1 MNITYIVGNGLDLQY
16 GLKTRYKDFYE
27 FQNKVYIS
35 RKENE
40 EEYSNFIYE
49 SLFSDKV
56 NDYENWSDFE
66 LSIGKLTKDSDL
78 ISSNIEMKEK
88 FIDDFSEVVD
98 DLREYLR
105 MQQEKNLEKGNVID
119 FAATLNDMKKSL
131 PAINRPV
138 IDKKYN
144 ENLYQSDIVNILTLN
159 YTNVI
164 DKLYNGSAKVFRN
177 QLRANNY
184 NFHIQPPIH
193 AHGTLDICT
202 VLGVSDESQISN
214 SFDEEQKESL
224 IKNLV
229 LKSYRENMDVK
240 NGDIIKNSDIIIL
253 YGVSLGET
261 DRYIWSQIAERSISG
276 SVPVIIYNYVPHFD
290 PGNPTRV
297 KRLYKMVEDKFIQN
311 SGIDLELE
319 KKLRDNLIVVIGK
332 TIFDL
337 IER

>member
-1 MNITYIVGNGLDLQY
+1 MDLQY

-66 LSIGKLTKDSDL
+66 LSIGKLTKDNDL
-78 ISSNIEMKEK
+78 ISSSIEMKEK

-105 MQQEKNLEKGNVID
+105 LQQEQNLEEGIVID
-119 FAATLNDMKKSL
+119 FVSTLNDLKNSL
-131 PAINRPV
+131 PVLNQST
-138 IDKKYN
+138 IDKKFK
-144 ENLYQSDIVNILTLN
+144 ENLYQHDIVNILTLN
-159 YTNVI
+159 YTNVL
-164 DKLYNGSAKVFRN
+164 DRLYDRSGKSFVNKLRTND
-177 QLRANNY
+177 Y
-184 NFHIQPPIH
+184 NFYIKSPIH
-193 AHGTLDICT
+193 AHGTVDICT
-202 VLGVSDESQISN
+202 VLGVSDETQISN
-214 SFDEEQKESL
+214 NFEEEQKESL

-229 LKSYRENMDVK
+229 LRNYRENMDVK
-240 NGDIIKNSDIIIL
+240 NTDVIKNSDIIIL
-253 YGVSLGET
+253 YGVSLGKT
-261 DRYIWSQIAERSISG
+261 DKYIWSQIAEQSIRS
-276 SVPVIIYNYVPHFD
+276 SVPVIIYYYVPNFD

-297 KRLYKMVEDKFIQN
+297 RRLYKMVEDKFIHN
-311 SGIDLELE
+311 SGINLELE

>member
-49 SLFSDKV
+49 SLFSDEV

-66 LSIGKLTKDSDL
+66 LSIGKLTKDNDL
-78 ISSNIEMKEK
+78 ISSSIEMKEV

-105 MQQEKNLEKGNVID
+105 LQQEQNLEEGIVID
-119 FAATLNDMKKSL
+119 FVSTLNDMKNSL
-131 PAINRPV
+131 PLINQSAIE
-138 IDKKYN
+138 KKYK
-144 ENLYQSDIVNILTLN
+144 ENLYQHDIVNILTLN
-159 YTNVI
+159 YTNVF
-164 DKLYNGSAKVFRN
+164 DRLYDRSGKSFENKLRN
-177 QLRANNY
+177 NSY
-184 NFHIQPPIH
+184 NFYIRSPIH
-193 AHGTLDICT
+193 VHGTVDICT
-202 VLGVSDESQISN
+202 VLGVSDDTQISN
-214 SFDEEQKESL
+214 GFDEEQKESL

-229 LKSYRENMDVK
+229 LKNYRENMDVK
-240 NGDIIKNSDIIIL
+240 NSNIIKNSDIIIL

-311 SGIDLELE
+311 SGIDLESE
-319 KKLRDNLIVVIGK
+319 KKLRDKRFVVIGK
-332 TIFDL
+332 TIFDV
-337 IER
+337 I

>member
-66 LSIGKLTKDSDL
+66 LSIGKLTKDNDL
-78 ISSNIEMKEK
+78 ISSSIEMKEK

-105 MQQEKNLEKGNVID
+105 IQQEKNLEKGNIID
-119 FAATLNDMKKSL
+119 FVSTLNDMKKSL
-131 PAINRPV
+131 PAINQTV

-164 DKLYNGSAKVFRN
+164 DKLYDESVKSFRN
-177 QLRANNY
+177 QLRNNNY
-184 NFHIQPPIH
+184 DFHI
-193 AHGTLDICT
+193 
-202 VLGVSDESQISN
+202 
-214 SFDEEQKESL
+214 
-224 IKNLV
+224 
-229 LKSYRENMDVK
+229 
-240 NGDIIKNSDIIIL
+240 
-253 YGVSLGET
+253 
-261 DRYIWSQIAERSISG
+261 
-276 SVPVIIYNYVPHFD
+276 VPQFMHM
-290 PGNPTRV
+290 G
-297 KRLYKMVEDKFIQN
+297 Q
-311 SGIDLELE
+311 
-319 KKLRDNLIVVIGK
+319 
-332 TIFDL
+332 
-337 IER
+337 

>member
-27 FQNKVYIS
+27 FQHKVYME
-35 RKENE
+35 RKEKE
-40 EEYSNFIYE
+40 GYSNLIYE
-49 SLFSDKV
+49 SLFSDEV
-56 NDYENWSDFE
+56 NNYKNWSDFE
-66 LSIGKLTKDSDL
+66 LSIGKLTKDNDL
-78 ISSNIEMKEK
+78 ISSSIEMEG

-105 MQQEKNLEKGNVID
+105 IQQEQNLEEGNAID
-119 FAATLNDMKKSL
+119 FITTLDDMMTSL
-131 PAINRPV
+131 PVINQPA

-144 ENLYQSDIVNILTLN
+144 ENPHQDDIVNILTLN
-159 YTNVI
+159 YTNVV
-164 DKLYNGSAKVFRN
+164 DKLYNGSAKSFRN
-177 QLRANNY
+177 QLRANLY
-184 NFHIQPPIH
+184 NFYIEPPIH
-193 AHGTLDICT
+193 AHGTVNVCT
-202 VLGVSDESQISN
+202 VLGVSDETQISN
-214 SFDEEQKESL
+214 SLEVEQKEYL
-224 IKNLV
+224 IKSLV
-229 LKSYRENMDVK
+229 LKNYRENMDVK
-240 NGDIIKNSDIIIL
+240 NSNIIKNSDIIIL

-261 DRYIWSQIAERSISG
+261 DRYIWSQIAERSISA
-276 SVPVIIYNYVPHFD
+276 SVPVIIYYYVSHFD

-319 KKLRDNLIVVIGK
+319 KKLRDNLIIVIGK

>member
-1 MNITYIVGNGLDLQY
+1 MNITYVVGNGLDLQY
-16 GLKTRYKDFYE
+16 GLKTKYKDFYD
-27 FQNKVYIS
+27 FQHKVYIE
-35 RKENE
+35 RKEKD
-40 EEYSNFIYE
+40 EYSNLIYE
-49 SLFSDKV
+49 SLFSDKI
-56 NDYENWSDFE
+56 NEYENWSDFE
-66 LSIGKLTKDSDL
+66 LSIGKLTKDNDL
-78 ISSNIEMKEK
+78 ISSSIEMKEK

-98 DLREYLR
+98 DLREYIRL
-105 MQQEKNLEKGNVID
+105 QQEQNIEEGIVID
-119 FAATLNDMKKSL
+119 FVSTLNDMKNSL
-131 PAINRPV
+131 PVINQST
-138 IDKKYN
+138 IDKKYK
-144 ENLYQSDIVNILTLN
+144 ENLYQHDIVNILTLN
-159 YTNVI
+159 YTNVF
-164 DKLYNGSAKVFRN
+164 DRLYDRSVKSFENKLRN
-177 QLRANNY
+177 NSY
-184 NFHIQPPIH
+184 NFDIKSPIH
-193 AHGTLDICT
+193 VHGTVDICT
-202 VLGVSDESQISN
+202 VLGVSDNTQISN

>member
-66 LSIGKLTKDSDL
+66 LSIGKLTKDNDL
-78 ISSNIEMKEK
+78 ISSSIEMKEK

-105 MQQEKNLEKGNVID
+105 LQQEQNLEEGIVID
-119 FAATLNDMKKSL
+119 FVSTLNDLKKSL
-131 PAINRPV
+131 PVLNQST
-138 IDKKYN
+138 IDKKFK
-144 ENLYQSDIVNILTLN
+144 ENLYQHDIVNILTLN
-159 YTNVI
+159 YTNVL
-164 DKLYNGSAKVFRN
+164 DRLYDRSGKSFVNKLRTND
-177 QLRANNY
+177 Y
-184 NFHIQPPIH
+184 NFYIKSPIH
-193 AHGTLDICT
+193 AHGTVDICT
-202 VLGVSDESQISN
+202 VLGVSDETQISN
-214 SFDEEQKESL
+214 NFEEEQKESL

-229 LKSYRENMDVK
+229 LRNYRENMDVK
-240 NGDIIKNSDIIIL
+240 NTDVIKNSDIIIL
-253 YGVSLGET
+253 YGVSLGKT
-261 DRYIWSQIAERSISG
+261 DKYIWSQIAEQSIRS
-276 SVPVIIYNYVPHFD
+276 SVPVIIYYYIPNFD

-297 KRLYKMVEDKFIQN
+297 RRLYKMVEDKFIHN
-311 SGIDLELE
+311 SGINLELE

>member
-49 SLFSDKV
+49 SLFSDEV

-66 LSIGKLTKDSDL
+66 LSIGKLTKDNDL
-78 ISSNIEMKEK
+78 ISSSIEMKEV

-105 MQQEKNLEKGNVID
+105 LQQEQNLEEGIVID
-119 FAATLNDMKKSL
+119 FVSTLNDMKNSL
-131 PAINRPV
+131 PLINQSAIE
-138 IDKKYN
+138 KKYK
-144 ENLYQSDIVNILTLN
+144 ENLYQHDIVNILTLN
-159 YTNVI
+159 YTNVF
-164 DKLYNGSAKVFRN
+164 DRLYDRSGKSFENKLRN
-177 QLRANNY
+177 NSY
-184 NFHIQPPIH
+184 NFYIRSPIH
-193 AHGTLDICT
+193 VHGTVDICT
-202 VLGVSDESQISN
+202 VLGVSDDTQISN
-214 SFDEEQKESL
+214 GFDEEQKESL

-229 LKSYRENMDVK
+229 LKNYRENMDVK
-240 NGDIIKNSDIIIL
+240 NSNIIKNSDIIIL

-311 SGIDLELE
+311 SGIDLESE